1 MKRMKLRKITR
12 PLVKDALAKP
22 DKVMIGRLNRRI
34 VLKRYED
41 KWIKVIFEQGEELT
55 VITAYWTRRIK

>member
-1 MKRMKLRKITR
+1 
-12 PLVKDALAKP
+12 VKDAIAKP